1 MDNIYFLRFPRVGPL
16 QVTAS
21 VRGRK
26 SLSGGLRCVEV
37 CGPLPE
43 AMPIGKVHRRSWP
56 VSVERVLEDFESG

>member
-1 MDNIYFLRFPRVGPL
+1 MDNIYFLRFPRLGPL

-26 SLSGGLRCVEV
+26 PLSGGLRCVEV

-43 AMPIGKVHRRSWP
+43 VMPVGKVRRRSWP

>member
-26 SLSGGLRCVEV
+26 PLSGGMRRVEV
-37 CGPLPE
+37 CGLLPGV
-43 AMPIGKVHRRSWP
+43 MTIGKVHRRSWP
-56 VSVERVLEDFESG
+56 VGVKRVLEDFESG